1 MDNSELNHETA
12 ADGPRFTTGQAI
24 LLVTLVV
31 LNLLLLTL
39 LILAL
44 SGNLSL

>member
-1 MDNSELNHETA
+1 MDDSHNKGDTA
-12 ADGPRFTTGQAI
+12 ADMPRFTTGQAI
-24 LLVTLVV
+24 LLVVLVL

-44 SGNLSL
+44 GGNLSL